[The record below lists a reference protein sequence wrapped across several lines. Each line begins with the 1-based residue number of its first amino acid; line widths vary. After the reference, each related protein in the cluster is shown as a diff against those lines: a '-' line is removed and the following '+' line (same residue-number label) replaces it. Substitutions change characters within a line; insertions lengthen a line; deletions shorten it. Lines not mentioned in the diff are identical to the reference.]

1 MYHQMEIKPILK
13 RILVISVLI
22 FVPFQVR
29 LLHAQNALVNNL
41 GASIWCNYNSI
52 VKIKGSF
59 LNGAG
64 GNFENNGTTT
74 IDSSFINNGLA
85 HGNGKH
91 RVGLHWI
98 NNEVFICDTS
108 LTELFGDNQLIT
120 GDSVTTYWR
129 LELTGTGIKTQEIN
143 SFVKQ
148 HLQLNDREL
157 ATEQFNMHVLNS
169 DVSAVNRSTGF
180 VSSLGLGKF
189 IRRTQ
194 NSAAYLF
201 PTGSS
206 LISTRYRPVILTP
219 STADINDFGVR
230 LANNDATPDGYDR
243 TLVDSFVCA
252 TNPLFYHLISHNAGN
267 SPAGIQIYYDE
278 AADNFWDGI
287 AQWNISPAN
296 KWEDLSPTAQNTQNP
311 LSYVQ
316 RNLWSDY
323 NPEPFI
329 LSRVRP
335 AVPSIIGPDT
345 ICGATNGIYTGLPAN
360 SSQTYNWLITNGN
373 VNSNPDYNSAEVF
386 WGPGG
391 VQGAV
396 ELTVTAANGC
406 ISYPAVLNTWVY
418 PQVIAGFTTNPNSV
432 LGSIPIVF
440 INTSSNSNAWQ
451 WTFGNGAT
459 SQIQNPTQVYN
470 EGGTYSVMLIASSID
485 GCSDTAY
492 ADVTIIDG
500 LVIPNIF
507 TPNGDKVNDL
517 FEISGTGFKNF
528 KCLIYNRWGNLMFES
543 EAAQIQWDGT
553 TLAGDPAAA
562 GVYFVVLEIETSSSP
577 ITYTGTVTIKR

>member
-1 MYHQMEIKPILK
+1 MKRQTGIL
-13 RILVISVLI
+13 LI
-22 FVPFQVR
+22 IVVAIGATR
-29 LLHAQNALVNNL
+29 LQAQNALVNNL
-41 GASIWCNYNSI
+41 GANIWCNYNSI
-52 VKIKGSF
+52 VKIKGSL

-64 GNFENNGTTT
+64 GSFENNGTTT

-85 HGNGKH
+85 RGNGKH

-98 NNEVFICDTS
+98 NNEIFICDTS
-108 LTELFGDNQLIT
+108 HTELFGDNQLIT

-143 SFVKQ
+143 SFVK
-148 HLQLNDREL
+148 HYLQLNDREL

-169 DVSAVNRSTGF
+169 DINCVNRTSGF

-189 IRRTQ
+189 IRKTQ
-194 NSAAYLF
+194 NTGAYLF

-206 LISTRYRPVILTP
+206 LITTRYRPVVLTP
-219 STADINDFGVR
+219 NNAAINDFGVR
-230 LANNDATPDGYDR
+230 LVNNDATLDGYDR

-252 TNPLFYHLISHNAGN
+252 TNPLFYHLISQSSGN
-267 SPAGIQIYYDE
+267 SPADIQIYYDE
-278 AADNFWDGI
+278 NTDNFWDGI
-287 AQWNISPAN
+287 AQWKSPPVN
-296 KWEDLSPTAQNTQNP
+296 QWVDINPTSQNTQNP
-311 LSYVQ
+311 LSFVQ
-316 RNLWSDY
+316 RNQWTDY
-323 NPEPFI
+323 NSEQFI

-335 AVPSIIGPDT
+335 GVPSIAGPDT
-345 ICGATNGIYTGLPAN
+345 ICGATNGIYTGLPSN

-373 VNSNPDYNSAEVF
+373 INSNPDFNSAEVF

-391 VQGAV
+391 VQGTV
-396 ELTVTAANGC
+396 ELTVTAPNGC
-406 ISYPAVLNTWVY
+406 TSYPSVLNTWVY
-418 PQVIAGFTTNPNSV
+418 PQVIAGFSTNPNSV
-432 LGSIPIVF
+432 LGSIPVVF
-440 INTSSNSNAWQ
+440 INTSTNSNAWQ
-451 WTFGNGAT
+451 WTFGNGST
-459 SQIQNPTQVYN
+459 SQLQNPTQIYN

-517 FEISGTGFKNF
+517 FEISGTGFKKF

-562 GVYFVVLEIETSSSP
+562 GVYFVVLEIETSSNP